1 MTTENSSFLS
11 NTLKRRQQKRHEVA
25 KVLQEGISSLHL
37 SSPPS
42 DQHPS
47 SLANE
52 GIYPLLAID
61 PDSYVLDE
69 GDERAMLEPHS
80 SHNPEFKQMINVL
93 LTWINSSLK
102 QDSIIVRSFE
112 DDFYDGYVLGKLIE
126 YHQPNTR
133 LLHEGIPLSEEMKKQ
148 TLRRVLSHIELFAH
162 QPIKWTFEQIY
173 HRDLIAILHLLLTL
187 IKHWNIP
194 ARNQLPKNLFLKVV
208 VVKKI
213 NGILQT
219 RIVNECFIEDHQ
231 EQSSPSPR
239 EDIPKQGD
247 LIDALFDLAP
257 EKLLAI
263 EKLLINFLNHH
274 LIHHHIQIKRIDSE
288 EFRDGLYLLYL
299 IAHLENYFLVRNKYH
314 SKRPLTREQS
324 HVNLQLV
331 FRLLT
336 EGKFARISW
345 QEMIEFVLF

>member
-11 NTLKRRQQKRHEVA
+11 NTLKRRQQKRQEVA

-42 DQHPS
+42 EQHS
-47 SLANE
+47 SSSTID
-52 GIYPLLAID
+52 GIYPLLNIN

-112 DDFYDGYVLGKLIE
+112 DDFYDGYILGKLIE
-126 YHQPNTR
+126 YHQPNIH
-133 LLHEGIPLSEEMKKQ
+133 LLDDGLSLSEEMKKQ
-148 TLRRVLSHIELFAH
+148 TLRRVLTYIDTVCH
-162 QPIKWTFEQIY
+162 QPIQWSFEQIY
-173 HRDLIAILHLLLTL
+173 HRDLISILHLLLRL
-187 IKHWNIP
+187 MKLWNIP
-194 ARNQLPKNLFLKVV
+194 ARENLPKNLFLKVV

-219 RIVNECFIEDHQ
+219 RIVNECFIEDHH
-231 EQSSPSPR
+231 EQHQQQR

-263 EKLLINFLNHH
+263 EKLLIHFLNQQ
-274 LIHHHIQIKRIDSE
+274 LIHQQIQIKRIDSE
-288 EFRDGLYLLYL
+288 EFQDGLYLLYL
-299 IAHLENYFLVRNKYH
+299 IAHLENYFLIRNKYH
-314 SKRPLTREQS
+314 FKRPLTREQS
-324 HVNLQLV
+324 HDNLQFV
-331 FRLLT
+331 FQLMT
-336 EGKFARISW
+336 EGKS
-345 QEMIEFVLF
+345 